1 MSSANECDLQGF
13 NVTTADNGSVA
24 LNLFR
29 NRFDEFDVILTDL
42 QMPIMDS
49 LEFVGR
55 VREYEIQQKLIESE
69 NLDPNNDG
77 NEKLSI

>member
-1 MSSANECDLQGF
+1 MVQWHSI
-13 NVTTADNGSVA
+13 
-24 LNLFR
+24 

>member
-29 NRFDEFDVILTDL
+29 NRFDEFNVILTDL

-49 LEFVGR
+49 LEFVR
-55 VREYEIQQKLIESE
+55 RE
-69 NLDPNNDG
+69 
-77 NEKLSI
+77 